1 MNKYFILLLLV
12 LISGCSTH
20 ETAIRSSARIIFFG
34 DSITEQGVKPNG
46 YVTILRDTLNA
57 LGQKI
62 EVVGAGISGNKIG
75 DLQRRLENDVLKKN
89 PSVVV
94 IYIGI
99 NDVWHFEFASRGL
112 TGTPKPDFEKGLKKI
127 IVQIQSA
134 GATVILCTPS
144 VIGEKNDGTNKYD
157 AMLDEYSTISR
168 AVAAQSSIPLCDLR
182 SAFVDY
188 LKKNNPTN
196 AEKNILT
203 DDGVHLNDTG
213 NKFVAAQFLAVLD
226 GLGLFFPQK

>member
-1 MNKYFILLLLV
+1 MTLGV
-12 LISGCSTH
+12 Q
-20 ETAIRSSARIIFFG
+20 RI
-34 DSITEQGVKPNG
+34 
-46 YVTILRDTLNA
+46 TIA
-57 LGQKI
+57 
-62 EVVGAGISGNKIG
+62 
-75 DLQRRLENDVLKKN
+75 
-89 PSVVV
+89 
-94 IYIGI
+94 
-99 NDVWHFEFASRGL
+99 
-112 TGTPKPDFEKGLKKI
+112 
-127 IVQIQSA
+127 QIQSI
-134 GATVILCTPS
+134 GAMVILCTPS

-157 AMLDEYSTISR
+157 AMLDDYSTISR